1 MQNVEIKVTRFW
13 GSFWGV
19 RINVKPFYVKSD
31 SVFSAFF
38 TTGQLGRT
46 KTEIKKEFE
55 KWLKEECTDLDHLL
69 DGNNPNPILWG
80 EIKVS

>member
-1 MQNVEIKVTRFW
+1 MQNIEIKVSRFW

-19 RINVKPFYVKSD
+19 TINVKPFYKKTD
-31 SVFSAFF
+31 FVFSAFF

-55 KWLKEECTDLDHLL
+55 LWLKNECTDLDHLL
-69 DGNNPNPILWG
+69 DGNNPNPTLWG
-80 EIKVS
+80 EIKTV